1 IALFYTCRT
10 YILRTLYHD
19 LRVLSSQSLS
29 PSSHADA
36 APTESAVF
44 LSPGTTPV
52 SLTPKLHPM
61 DISDGDQ
68 SDSTLPQPSTSTAR
82 RKPYHFWSA
91 TKTGAG
97 QGLGATAAA
106 ALKSEGNNSSL
117 ARTTFAV
124 CFSESC
130 TLFLM
135 VLAQAA
141 HLLSPTARRL
151 NWDISL
157 TILIGLILLII
168 PLFQCAFLTY
178 RSSGLPESPFK
189 NWRRALILL
198 APYAIYIF
206 TVYRIPVPEALS
218 SSGLVSTSLSRLTVI
233 GVLILGLISGYGCV
247 STASMFFRDIARS
260 DLAEPTKQEL
270 VQAEQSLF
278 RVRSDLLERK
288 REMQKRASQVEAAA
302 ASSESTGWFGRISF
316 WKGTDA
322 ELTSLQREAQ
332 GLEVLERE
340 MEKELKE
347 LHARKARIE
356 FSKTLKGKAWK
367 WIGWAFGLYCAFRVF
382 SSLINII
389 LPQRQSTAGSTRT
402 PDLIALWLMYLL
414 SFVPLPSSLAFLQH
428 ASPERIAAA
437 SRQISLVLVGCI
449 VLVSVRG
456 VLRGVGSVLR
466 MISGNGS
473 GQSGAGSPRPGAS
486 GSGSSRRSL
495 LANIMLLV
503 LAQLM
508 GVYLLSTLIQL
519 RNSFPPDIDSSIDK
533 SDMSLF
539 ASLPSYEVFNSWFDW
554 AFVTSAGCT
563 AGWNWLRRKIGIY

>member
-1 IALFYTCRT
+1 MPPAQLVLETAGVLAARLALFYTCRT

-29 PSSHADA
+29 PSNHSDS
-36 APTESAVF
+36 APAETAGF
-44 LSPGTTPV
+44 LSPGATPL
-52 SLTPKLHPM
+52 SLTPKMHAM

-68 SDSTLPQPSTSTAR
+68 SDATLPQPSTSSAR

-91 TKTGAG
+91 PKSGG
-97 QGLGATAAA
+97 SQGLGATAAA
-106 ALKSEGNNSSL
+106 TIKAEGNNNSL
-117 ARTTFAV
+117 ARTTFA
-124 CFSESC
+124 
-130 TLFLM
+130 
-135 VLAQAA
+135 
-141 HLLSPTARRL
+141 
-151 NWDISL
+151 I
-157 TILIGLILLII
+157 
-168 PLFQCAFLTY
+168 Y
-178 RSSGLPESPFK
+178 SPFK
-189 NWRRALILL
+189 SWRRALILL
-198 APYAIYIF
+198 APYTIYIF
-206 TVYRIPVPEALS
+206 IVYRIPVPEALS
-218 SSGLVSTSLSRLTVI
+218 SSGLISTSLSRLTVI

-247 STASMFFRDIARS
+247 STASMFFREIARS
-260 DLAEPTKQEL
+260 DLAEPTKQEII
-270 VQAEQSLF
+270 QAEQSLF
-278 RVRSDLLERK
+278 RVRSDLLERR
-288 REMQKRASQVEAAA
+288 REMQKRASQAEAVA
-302 ASSESTGWFGRISF
+302 ASSESAGWFGKISF
-316 WKGTDA
+316 WKGADA

-332 GLEVLERE
+332 GLEILERE

-367 WIGWAFGLYCAFRVF
+367 WVGWAFGLYCAFRVF
-382 SSLINII
+382 SSLINIL
-389 LPQRQSTAGSTRT
+389 LPQRQSTAENTRT

-414 SFVPLPSSLAFLQH
+414 SFLPLPSSLAFWEH
-428 ASPERIAAA
+428 ASPEQIAAA
-437 SRQISLVLVGCI
+437 SRQISLALVGCI
-449 VLVSVRG
+449 VLVSIRG

-466 MISGNGS
+466 MIAGS
-473 GQSGAGSPRPGAS
+473 GGSQSGSVSPHPAGN

-519 RNSFPPDIDSSIDK
+519 RNSFPPDTDSTIDK

-554 AFVTSAGCT
+554 AFLASAGLT

>member
-1 IALFYTCRT
+1 
-10 YILRTLYHD
+10 
-19 LRVLSSQSLS
+19 
-29 PSSHADA
+29 
-36 APTESAVF
+36 
-44 LSPGTTPV
+44 
-52 SLTPKLHPM
+52 M

-68 SDSTLPQPSTSTAR
+68 SDTTLPQPSTSSAR

-117 ARTTFAV
+117 ARTTFAI

-141 HLLSPTARRL
+141 HLLSPR
-151 NWDISL
+151 
-157 TILIGLILLII
+157 
-168 PLFQCAFLTY
+168 
-178 RSSGLPESPFK
+178 
-189 NWRRALILL
+189 
-198 APYAIYIF
+198 
-206 TVYRIPVPEALS
+206 
-218 SSGLVSTSLSRLTVI
+218 
-233 GVLILGLISGYGCV
+233 
-247 STASMFFRDIARS
+247 
-260 DLAEPTKQEL
+260 AEPTKQEL

-278 RVRSDLLERK
+278 RVRSDLLERR
-288 REMQKRASQVEAAA
+288 REMQKRSSQVEAAA
-302 ASSESTGWFGRISF
+302 ASSESTGWFGRMSF

-414 SFVPLPSSLAFLQH
+414 SF
-428 ASPERIAAA
+428 
-437 SRQISLVLVGCI
+437 
-449 VLVSVRG
+449 
-456 VLRGVGSVLR
+456 
-466 MISGNGS
+466 
-473 GQSGAGSPRPGAS
+473 
-486 GSGSSRRSL
+486 
-495 LANIMLLV
+495 
-503 LAQLM
+503 
-508 GVYLLSTLIQL
+508 
-519 RNSFPPDIDSSIDK
+519 
-533 SDMSLF
+533 
-539 ASLPSYEVFNSWFDW
+539 
-554 AFVTSAGCT
+554 
-563 AGWNWLRRKIGIY
+563 

>member
-1 IALFYTCRT
+1 
-10 YILRTLYHD
+10 
-19 LRVLSSQSLS
+19 
-29 PSSHADA
+29 
-36 APTESAVF
+36 
-44 LSPGTTPV
+44 
-52 SLTPKLHPM
+52 M

-68 SDSTLPQPSTSTAR
+68 SDATLPQPSTSTSR
-82 RKPYHFWSA
+82 RKHYNFWSA
-91 TKTGAG
+91 TKPGAG
-97 QGLGATAAA
+97 QGLGATATA

-130 TLFLM
+130 
-135 VLAQAA
+135 V
-141 HLLSPTARRL
+141 LLS
-151 NWDISL
+151 
-157 TILIGLILLII
+157 
-168 PLFQCAFLTY
+168 
-178 RSSGLPESPFK
+178 ESPFK

-218 SSGLVSTSLSRLTVI
+218 SAGIVATSLSRLAVI

-260 DLAEPTKQEL
+260 DSHEPTKQEII
-270 VQAEQSLF
+270 QAEQSLF
-278 RVRSDLLERK
+278 RVRSDLLERRK
-288 REMQKRASQVEAAA
+288 EMQKRASQADTVA
-302 ASSESTGWFGRISF
+302 ASSESTGWFGKISF
-316 WKGTDA
+316 WKGADA
-322 ELTSLQREAQ
+322 EMTSLQREAQ
-332 GLEVLERE
+332 GLEMLERE

-347 LHARKARIE
+347 LHARKARTE
-356 FSKTLKGKAWK
+356 FSKTWKGKAWK

-382 SSLINII
+382 SSLINIV
-389 LPQRQSTAGSTRT
+389 LQRQTTTGGTRT
-402 PDLIALWLMYLL
+402 PDLIALWLMHLL
-414 SFVPLPSSLAFLQH
+414 SLVPLPPSLAFLQN
-428 ASPERIAAA
+428 ASPEQIAAA

-466 MISGNGS
+466 MIAGNG
-473 GQSGAGSPRPGAS
+473 GNQSGSGSPRPGGS
-486 GSGSSRRSL
+486 GSGGSRRSL

-519 RNSFPPDIDSSIDK
+519 RNSFPPDNDTTVDK

-539 ASLPSYEVFNSWFDW
+539 YSLPSYEVFNSWFDW
-554 AFVTSAGCT
+554 AFVASAGCT
-563 AGWNWLRRKIGIY
+563 AGWNWLRRKIRI

>member
-1 IALFYTCRT
+1 
-10 YILRTLYHD
+10 
-19 LRVLSSQSLS
+19 
-29 PSSHADA
+29 
-36 APTESAVF
+36 
-44 LSPGTTPV
+44 
-52 SLTPKLHPM
+52 M

-68 SDSTLPQPSTSTAR
+68 SDAALPQPSTSSAR
-82 RKPYHFWSA
+82 RKTYQFWSA
-91 TKTGAG
+91 TKTGAA

-106 ALKSEGNNSSL
+106 ALKSEGSNSSL

-130 TLFLM
+130 ILFLM

-141 HLLSPTARRL
+141 HILSPRARRL

-157 TILIGLILLII
+157 TILIGLILLVI

-178 RSSGLPESPFK
+178 RSSGLPESLFK
-189 NWRRALILL
+189 SWRRALILF

-247 STASMFFRDIARS
+247 STATMFFRDIARS

-278 RVRSDLLERK
+278 RVRSDLLERR
-288 REMQKRASQVEAAA
+288 REMQKRASQVEAVA
-302 ASSESTGWFGRISF
+302 ASGESTGWFGRMSF

-428 ASPERIAAA
+428 AEPERIAAA

-466 MISGNGS
+466 MIAGNGGSQTS
-473 GQSGAGSPRPGAS
+473 GGSPRPGS
-486 GSGSSRRSL
+486 SVSGSSRRSL

-554 AFVTSAGCT
+554 AFVASAGCT